1 MFCLCIKSHDDY
13 TDSSGFMVSNFP
25 ISLRTIRSACA
36 LTIICAFTVAGSVQE
51 VPWRA
56 QIAASPDA
64 QALPEDRGAAGLA
77 QTLRKLDT
85 WASLM
90 FIVAH
95 PDDEDGGMLAF
106 ESRGMG
112 ARTAILTLTR
122 GEGGQNAMS
131 GESYDALGL
140 IRTNELLLA
149 DQYSG
154 SEQFFATVADYGFSK
169 TIDEAHQ
176 QWGHERVLCDVVR
189 AVRMYHPLVTA
200 STFTG
205 NISDGHGH
213 HQVSGEVNQE
223 VFTAAGD
230 PTVCRDQ
237 IAAGLRPWS
246 PLKVYARVPFFPAS
260 NKGIFDYATNK
271 WSPVRFYDYVAKQWS
286 DSFPAATLEI
296 PEGTW
301 DPILGESYIQI
312 ARDGWSQQKSQNG
325 GGTQPLSGPFN
336 VAYHRYGSSVKT
348 TDKENSFFDGI
359 DTSLPGIASLAHSGN
374 TAPLV
379 AALNDIHHHVATA
392 LYNDLPAHPEKIA
405 PELATGYKVTQQMI
419 EWVNNSGLSADDKAN
434 INHELNIKLAQFNTA
449 LAEALGLEVSALVM
463 PHTAPGAN
471 AAPPSNPEETPTTVT
486 PGSEI
491 DVRVHVTA
499 APYWGPSQE
508 GLQLAR
514 TWLDQPDGSKWE
526 VTRIGAPGL
535 DAVSSNAGD
544 AIFRVYVPRNAAVTR
559 PYFTRP
565 NTEQPYYDI
574 TDPRWLTLPLA
585 PYPLAGWAEFH
596 YMDVPIR
603 LGEVVQTVHR
613 VHGIGGVYQPLAVV
627 PQLSV
632 NLPASAGV
640 VPFGTATIPFSVTV
654 SNQETDGADGT
665 LHLNLP
671 PGWTSDPADASFHLT
686 PDSSQSIRFTLHPGQ
701 LTGQNYEISAVAQ
714 SGNVRFTEGFTTV
727 GYPGLRPYYLYRPAT
742 YRLRGVDVKVPPGL
756 KVGYI
761 MGTGDD
767 VPEALGEIGIQTHL
781 LTSSELAQADLSTYD
796 AIIVGIRAY
805 SARPDLT
812 AATQRLFAY
821 VKDGGTLLVQYQ
833 SVQFPAPY
841 PLTLGRNPEKV
852 VDEHAPVTLLEPNS
866 SVFTAPNHI
875 TSADF
880 DGWVE
885 ERGHS
890 FLESWSS
897 QYTPLTEVH
906 DEGQDPQKGG
916 LLEAHDGKGTYFYM
930 SYAAYRQLPEGVSGA
945 YRLLANLISAGKAP
959 SGP

>member
-1 MFCLCIKSHDDY
+1 MAAPSSAHTRPSQAAISAPSSQPSNAWEPPIATTISGSVMNGPTPIMYIMFRLTALARPMRRSRCGAVALAVDAAGRSERSGATGSEGMFCLCIKSHDDY

-64 QALPEDRGAAGLA
+64 QALPEDRGAAGRA

-205 NISDGHGH
+205 NITDGHGH
-213 HQVSGEVNQE
+213 HQVSGGVNQE
-223 VFTAAGD
+223 AFTAAGD

-286 DSFPAATLEI
+286 EIFPTATLEI

-405 PELATGYKVTQQMI
+405 PELATGYKVTQKLI
-419 EWVNNSGLSADDKAN
+419 VLVHNSGMSADAKAN
-434 INHELNIKLAQFNTA
+434 
-449 LAEALGLEVSALVM
+449 
-463 PHTAPGAN
+463 
-471 AAPPSNPEETPTTVT
+471 
-486 PGSEI
+486 
-491 DVRVHVTA
+491 
-499 APYWGPSQE
+499 
-508 GLQLAR
+508 
-514 TWLDQPDGSKWE
+514 
-526 VTRIGAPGL
+526 
-535 DAVSSNAGD
+535 
-544 AIFRVYVPRNAAVTR
+544 
-559 PYFTRP
+559 
-565 NTEQPYYDI
+565 
-574 TDPRWLTLPLA
+574 
-585 PYPLAGWAEFH
+585 
-596 YMDVPIR
+596 
-603 LGEVVQTVHR
+603 
-613 VHGIGGVYQPLAVV
+613 
-627 PQLSV
+627 
-632 NLPASAGV
+632 
-640 VPFGTATIPFSVTV
+640 
-654 SNQETDGADGT
+654 SNQ
-665 LHLNLP
+665 H
-671 PGWTSDPADASFHLT
+671 
-686 PDSSQSIRFTLHPGQ
+686 
-701 LTGQNYEISAVAQ
+701 
-714 SGNVRFTEGFTTV
+714 
-727 GYPGLRPYYLYRPAT
+727 
-742 YRLRGVDVKVPPGL
+742 
-756 KVGYI
+756 
-761 MGTGDD
+761 
-767 VPEALGEIGIQTHL
+767 
-781 LTSSELAQADLSTYD
+781 
-796 AIIVGIRAY
+796 
-805 SARPDLT
+805 
-812 AATQRLFAY
+812 
-821 VKDGGTLLVQYQ
+821 
-833 SVQFPAPY
+833 
-841 PLTLGRNPEKV
+841 RNFK
-852 VDEHAPVTLLEPNS
+852 
-866 SVFTAPNHI
+866 
-875 TSADF
+875 
-880 DGWVE
+880 
-885 ERGHS
+885 
-890 FLESWSS
+890 
-897 QYTPLTEVH
+897 
-906 DEGQDPQKGG
+906 
-916 LLEAHDGKGTYFYM
+916 
-930 SYAAYRQLPEGVSGA
+930 
-945 YRLLANLISAGKAP
+945 
-959 SGP
+959 